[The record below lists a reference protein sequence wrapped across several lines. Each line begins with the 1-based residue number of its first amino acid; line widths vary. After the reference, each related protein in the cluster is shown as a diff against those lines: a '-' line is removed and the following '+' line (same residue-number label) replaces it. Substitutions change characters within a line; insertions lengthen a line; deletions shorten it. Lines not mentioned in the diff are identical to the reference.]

1 MAERTPLTTRGL
13 NNNFPNPSCSP
24 IKEYGNEEQKERF
37 ITPFTTGEKI
47 GCFCLSEPGNGSDAG
62 AASTT
67 AKLDG
72 DKYIMNGTKAWV
84 SPVS

>member
-1 MAERTPLTTRGL
+1 MY
-13 NNNFPNPSCSP
+13 
-24 IKEYGNEEQKERF
+24 YGNEEQKEKF
-37 ITPFTTGEKI
+37 ITPFTTGERV

-72 DKYIMNGTKAWV
+72 DKYILNGTKAWV
-84 SPVS
+84 SPKDVSDFGFMSKLQQSL